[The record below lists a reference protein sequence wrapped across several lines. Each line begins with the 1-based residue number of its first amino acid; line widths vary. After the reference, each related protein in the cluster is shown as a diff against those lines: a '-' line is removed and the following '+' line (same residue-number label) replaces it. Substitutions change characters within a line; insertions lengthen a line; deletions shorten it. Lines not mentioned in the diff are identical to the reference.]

1 MSKISPYRAAVLRA
15 KTASLARPMPP
26 TRNPDGSIIPRDK
39 TGGAAARQA
48 ATAAAAMTP
57 ALPASQED

>member
-1 MSKISPYRAAVLRA
+1 MPKISPYRAAVLRA

-48 ATAAAAMTP
+48 AAAAMTP
-57 ALPASQED
+57 ALPASRED